1 MALGAAVSGQAEL
14 LRAVPRRV
22 RPRAGPA
29 GGAPVRPQAGR
40 ADQVAGD
47 EKTVQAAGEDDPRN
61 IAKRRREGYE
71 FVRADEHPDETYA
84 VHESGKFAGVIGS
97 GDVVLAKIPKDLV
110 DSRNEWVNTR
120 TRNQQRAV
128 DESLLKEQHP
138 SMPINQQR
146 SSDISHGRKKPQ
158 FDE

>member
-1 MALGAAVSGQAEL
+1 MMIAKKTKQTGRSHKE
-14 LRAVPRRV
+14 RKKTYVP
-22 RPRAGPA
+22 PSSLD
-29 GGAPVRPQAGR
+29 APSPNSDDIKYRWIR
-40 ADQVAGD
+40 
-47 EKTVQAAGEDDPRN
+47 VQAAGEDDPRN

-71 FVRADEHPDETYA
+71 FVRAEEHPDETYA

-146 SSDISHGRKKPQ
+146 SSDVSHGRKTPQ

>member
-1 MALGAAVSGQAEL
+1 M
-14 LRAVPRRV
+14 
-22 RPRAGPA
+22 
-29 GGAPVRPQAGR
+29 
-40 ADQVAGD
+40 
-47 EKTVQAAGEDDPRN
+47 
-61 IAKRRREGYE
+61 IAKKTKQTSRSHKERKKTYVPPSSLDAPSPNSDDVKYRWI
-71 FVRADEHPDETYA
+71 RAYA

-146 SSDISHGRKKPQ
+146 SSDISHGTKKPQ